1 MASVQEGEMMDKLPY
16 LTVLGADVSEKLKEI
31 NDRYPNM
38 TAGEILRKCVIS
50 RWKVM
55 KKNEEKEAGMKEK

>member
-1 MASVQEGEMMDKLPY
+1 MDKLPY

-55 KKNEEKEAGMKEK
+55 KKNEEKEANGKK

>member
-1 MASVQEGEMMDKLPY
+1 MNKLPY
-16 LTVLGADVSEKLKEI
+16 LTILGEDVSRKLDEI

-38 TAGEILRKCVIS
+38 TSREILRKCVIS

-55 KKNEEKEAGMKEK
+55 KKNEEKESGMKEK

>member
-1 MASVQEGEMMDKLPY
+1 MMDKLPY

-38 TAGEILRKCVIS
+38 TPGEILRKCVIS

-55 KKNEEKEAGMKEK
+55 KKNEEKEADGKE

>member
-1 MASVQEGEMMDKLPY
+1 MMDKLPY

-50 RWKVM
+50 RWKIM
-55 KKNEEKEAGMKEK
+55 KKNEEKEANGKK

>member
-1 MASVQEGEMMDKLPY
+1 MDKLPY
-16 LTVLGADVSEKLKEI
+16 LTVLGVDVSEKLKEI

-55 KKNEEKEAGMKEK
+55 KKNEEKEANGKK

>member
-1 MASVQEGEMMDKLPY
+1 MMDKLPY

-55 KKNEEKEAGMKEK
+55 KKNEEKEANGKK

>member
-1 MASVQEGEMMDKLPY
+1 MMDKLPY

-38 TAGEILRKCVIS
+38 TAGKILRKCVIFY
-50 RWKVM
+50 WKIM
-55 KKNEEKEAGMKEK
+55 KMKEEKEAGMKEK